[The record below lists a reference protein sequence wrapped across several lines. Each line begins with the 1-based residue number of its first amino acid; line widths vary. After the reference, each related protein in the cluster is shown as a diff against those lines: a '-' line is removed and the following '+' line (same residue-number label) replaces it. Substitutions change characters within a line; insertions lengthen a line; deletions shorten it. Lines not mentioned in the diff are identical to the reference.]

1 MPKHPSMGM
10 HYEGDTEIYCADG
23 KAGIYKLDPNMN
35 SLMNEKVYLGSYVR
49 LAAISL
55 AYGALAKGRFVASK
69 GSGKYNLPSCP
80 RIRKISPES

>member
-1 MPKHPSMGM
+1 MPKHPSMSM
-10 HYEGDTEIYCADG
+10 HHDGDTKIYCADG